1 MGLWDTV
8 EFAHMALRLVPE
20 ILNPV
25 DVILL
30 VGEQLRVVDPEVM
43 EVRHIKHVVA
53 PPTVRIDDA
62 VRHDLARHDR
72 EQSCRRRIGNYLRVN
87 LPTTLK

>member
-20 ILNPV
+20 ILDPV
-25 DVILL
+25 DVVLL

-53 PPTVRIDDA
+53 SSIIAIDNA
-62 VRHDLARHDR
+62 TSHSLVCHDR
-72 EQSCRRRIGNYLRVN
+72 EQSCRRPIGNDLRAN
-87 LPTTLK
+87 LPTTLE